1 VQRLLQAL
9 FVSSLS
15 GASPIV
21 HGHPTPVH
29 LPLCT
34 VQGLFFQ
41 DPYLTK
47 LSTLRW
53 PLPGL
58 LILTNRPPPPTTC
71 TGPPGTQDF
80 LERIIGFYIVQQF
93 ILICLLE

>member
-1 VQRLLQAL
+1 MKCKVCGRNVGVKLG
-9 FVSSLS
+9 VSSLS

-58 LILTNRPPPPTTC
+58 LILTNRPPPPLPVLGHQALRT
-71 TGPPGTQDF
+71 F
-80 LERIIGFYIVQQF
+80 
-93 ILICLLE
+93 